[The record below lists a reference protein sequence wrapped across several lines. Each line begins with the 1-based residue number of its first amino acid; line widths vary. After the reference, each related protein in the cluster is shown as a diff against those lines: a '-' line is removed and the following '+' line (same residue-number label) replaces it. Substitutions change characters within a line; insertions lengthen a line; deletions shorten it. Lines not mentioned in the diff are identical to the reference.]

1 MATPVTIPSWQPIAG
16 LIGVI
21 LFTFF
26 AVWAG
31 SRIFRT
37 GILLQGQKPTLGN
50 LFKYAFKG

>member
-1 MATPVTIPSWQPIAG
+1 MWQPVIG

-26 AVWAG
+26 AVWTG

-50 LFKYAFKG
+50 LLKYAFKG